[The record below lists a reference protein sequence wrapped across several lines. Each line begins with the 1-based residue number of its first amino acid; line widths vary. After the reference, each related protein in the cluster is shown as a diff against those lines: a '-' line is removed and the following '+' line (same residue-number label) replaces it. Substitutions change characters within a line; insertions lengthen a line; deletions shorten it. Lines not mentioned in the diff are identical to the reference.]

1 MVRVQVLS
9 LAVCYSD
16 NSIHYHTSRL
26 ELSMHA
32 VVIICSLVVC
42 MHVHGLG
49 TLRTSFLAT

>member
-1 MVRVQVLS
+1 MRVQVLS